1 MSKTKIFVPDI
12 ECDSCVKVLEKAF
25 SNDKTVKINNDSIEI
40 DETDKNKIQEYIKK
54 IKELGYRASLSFE
67 RKSFSERFR
76 DFIENKNKYF
86 LEYKLIKY
94 FIGLFFVLIFVNAV
108 FVFAFKL
115 SFLKYLQYFFY
126 LNFSLAIIFSVLW
139 HFLSYKTR
147 ITCMTGMMIGMTF
160 GMQSGM
166 MIGYIFGITNGF
178 FIGSLLGM
186 LIGFFVGF
194 FTGKCC
200 GIMGALQG
208 SMSGIMAGTMGAM
221 ISVMLLN
228 DNLNIFSP
236 IYFIL
241 NGMIF
246 LFLSYMIYEELAEY
260 KKYEINKIDFLTLA
274 SYSVLSLIVMLLIIY
289 FGPKSVLAI

>member
-1 MSKTKIFVPDI
+1 MAKTKIYVPDI

-25 SNDKTVKINNDSIEI
+25 SNDKNVKINNDSIEI
-40 DETDKNKIQEYIKK
+40 DESEKPEKYIKK
-54 IKELGYRASLSFE
+54 IKELGYRASLNFE
-67 RKSFSERFR
+67 RKSFLERFN
-76 DFIENKNKYF
+76 DFIENKHKYF

-94 FIGLFFVLIFVNAV
+94 FFGLFFILIFVNAI

-115 SFLKYLQYFFY
+115 PFVKYLQYFIY

-178 FIGSLLGM
+178 FTGSLVGM

-228 DNLNIFSP
+228 DNLNLFSP

-241 NGMIF
+241 NGLIF
-246 LFLSYMIYEELAEY
+246 LFLSYMIYEELAEN
-260 KKYEINKIDFLTLA
+260 KKYEIYNIDFLTLA
-274 SYSVLSLIVMLLIIY
+274 SYSAIALIIMLLIIY

>member
-1 MSKTKIFVPDI
+1 MKKTKIYIPDI
-12 ECDSCVKVLEKAF
+12 ECESCVKVLEKAF
-25 SNDKTVKINNDSIEI
+25 SNDKNVKINNDHIEI
-40 DETDKNKIQEYIKK
+40 DESEKPEKYIKK

-67 RKSFSERFR
+67 RKTFSERFR
-76 DFIENKNKYF
+76 DFIENKHKYF

-94 FIGLFFVLIFVNAV
+94 FISLFFVLIFVNAV

-115 SFLKYLQYFFY
+115 SFVKYLQYFIY
-126 LNFSLAIIFSVLW
+126 LNFSLAIISSVLW
-139 HFLSYKTR
+139 HFLSYKTK

-178 FIGSLLGM
+178 FIGALVGM

-194 FTGKCC
+194 ITGQCC

-236 IYFIL
+236 IYFFL
-241 NGMIF
+241 NGLIF
-246 LFLSYMIYEELAEY
+246 LFLSYMIYEELAEN
-260 KKYEINKIDFLTLA
+260 KKYEINNIDFLTLA
-274 SYSVLSLIVMLLIIY
+274 SYSALFLILLLLIIY